1 MAGELTAKF
10 CPVWRTQCECSMHG
24 TSRRWPNC
32 TSRRSL
38 NLRRSVGRSNSR
50 RLATTRRGTKARG
63 ARRSKSPNCARA
75 RACYAKCKVEREECR
90 AVLAN
95 LVDGLMSEKR
105 ELYLLNVPELPR
117 ASPRRRRR
125 RRLRRTI
132 RGTVVVALLATGIIA
147 LLVTGIIAYWPSSD
161 RLRANNSA
169 IPPTAFEVAR
179 DAEQQS
185 RN

>member
-1 MAGELTAKF
+1 M
-10 CPVWRTQCECSMHG
+10 
-24 TSRRWPNC
+24 
-32 TSRRSL
+32 
-38 NLRRSVGRSNSR
+38 
-50 RLATTRRGTKARG
+50 G

-105 ELYLLNVPELPR
+105 ELNLLNVPELPR

-125 RRLRRTI
+125 RPRRTM

-161 RLRANNSA
+161 RLRANNSGSA
-169 IPPTAFEVAR
+169 PTAFEVAR
-179 DAEQQS
+179 DAGPQS

>member
-1 MAGELTAKF
+1 VAQGVLSHQSA
-10 CPVWRTQCECSMHG
+10 P
-24 TSRRWPNC
+24 
-32 TSRRSL
+32 
-38 NLRRSVGRSNSR
+38 
-50 RLATTRRGTKARG
+50 
-63 ARRSKSPNCARA
+63 A

-105 ELYLLNVPELPR
+105 ELNLLNVPELPR

-125 RRLRRTI
+125 RRLRRTM
-132 RGTVVVALLATGIIA
+132 RGTVVAALLATGIA
-147 LLVTGIIAYWPSSD
+147 LLVTGIIAYWPSGD

-169 IPPTAFEVAR
+169 SPPTAFEVAR
-179 DAEQQS
+179 DAEPQS

>member
-1 MAGELTAKF
+1 MRMFHARNIEK
-10 CPVWRTQCECSMHG
+10 VD
-24 TSRRWPNC
+24 NC

-105 ELYLLNVPELPR
+105 ELNLLNVPELPR
-117 ASPRRRRR
+117 ASPSRKRR
-125 RRLRRTI
+125 RRLRTM
-132 RGTVVVALLATGIIA
+132 RGTVVVALIVTGIIA
-147 LLVTGIIAYWPSSD
+147 LLGTGIIAYWPISD
-161 RLRANNSA
+161 RLRGDNSGSPLA
-169 IPPTAFEVAR
+169 ASKSPAMPRPQKSEPH
-179 DAEQQS
+179 
-185 RN
+185 